1 RFFISYNPELPD
13 PAFAKL
19 VVWTKNAEER
29 EALKLRLRD
38 AVAHGLAPEALVRA
52 SEFVFGPY
60 TPYPVS
66 FRVMG
71 PDVAKVRDIAD

>member
-1 RFFISYNPELPD
+1 
-13 PAFAKL
+13 
-19 VVWTKNAEER
+19 
-29 EALKLRLRD
+29 RD

-71 PDVAKVRDIAD
+71 PDVAKVRDIADQVSAVMRANPNMRQVTQDWGPRVPQIHFVLD